1 MAYFLS
7 RIWNL
12 TVVRWVG
19 HAQMSYKLA
28 TIYLMY
34 VVLLQTMYAGHEV
47 CAVWV
52 TQTMR
57 LIYSIVFTVDWF
69 KSFVF
74 GTNVTERNAE
84 RDSENQKC
92 YTRTHALLVHVEM
105 QPFHR
110 THIRTL
116 FLWVSVCVCAS
127 NTCLCVR
134 MSINSNWTSSQNR
147 KFNED

>member
-92 YTRTHALLVHVEM
+92 YSRTHAL
-105 QPFHR
+105 FGSCR
-110 THIRTL
+110 NATL
-116 FLWVSVCVCAS
+116 PSSTYSHSLSLSVCVCAS

-134 MSINSNWTSSQNR
+134 MPINSNWTSFQNR